1 MNRHPVLLGAVTALA
16 VGVLAGCSHA
26 VPATP
31 GGPGASAAPVA
42 TPDASPSPTPTASAA
57 TASAPLRC
65 DDLLTHA
72 QLLAAAQ
79 GPHSPAN
86 RTVSVTS
93 TAGGT
98 ITAETAV
105 QGAGGLSCAW
115 RIAGEGAATDDV
127 VVNAAVLPGAAK
139 DWSAQ
144 MFGDAPTAKRRV
156 FAGISAAATCGDPGC
171 GASAAVGSSWVR
183 VDLLTVGLAEGTSV
197 FAGETEDTLFTNAG
211 PAIAAVFAT
220 VQHAS
225 AAQLRFP
232 SHVGTRAT
240 SDCRTFVKPGP
251 LAAAMGVRSTSYADP
266 RYPDSVSDSIAGA
279 AEHRIGVSSCFV
291 NGSGT
296 GPNSTAKITI
306 APDQAGAVAAMA
318 ADPKARGPLKPVT
331 LANQVAGEHAL
342 TDCSSSSSPNECSV
356 VFSLGTTAI
365 QVDDGIRSK
374 QIAEAI
380 IAEAR

>member
-1 MNRHPVLLGAVTALA
+1 M
-16 VGVLAGCSHA
+16 
-26 VPATP
+26 
-31 GGPGASAAPVA
+31 
-42 TPDASPSPTPTASAA
+42 
-57 TASAPLRC
+57 
-65 DDLLTHA
+65 
-72 QLLAAAQ
+72 
-79 GPHSPAN
+79 
-86 RTVSVTS
+86 SVTS

-105 QGAGGLSCAW
+105 QGAGGLSCSW
-115 RIAGEGAATDDV
+115 RIGGDGGTADDV

-144 MFGDAPTAKRRV
+144 VFGDAPTAKRRV
-156 FAGISAAATCGDPGC
+156 FAGISAAATCADPGC

-183 VDLLTVGLAEGTSV
+183 VDLLTVGLGEGTSV
-197 FAGETEDTLFTNAG
+197 FAGETEDTLFANAR
-211 PAIAAVFAT
+211 PAIATVFAT
-220 VQHAS
+220 VQRAT

-232 SHVGTRAT
+232 SHVGTRGA
-240 SDCRTFVKPGP
+240 SDCRNFLKPGP
-251 LAAAMGVRSTSYADP
+251 LAAAMGVRSASYAEP
-266 RYPDSVSDSIAGA
+266 RYPDGVSDSLAGA

-296 GPNSTAKITI
+296 GPNSTAQVTI
-306 APDQAGAVAAMA
+306 APDQAWAVTAMA
-318 ADPKARGPLKPVT
+318 AHPDARGTLKPVT
-331 LANQVAGEHAL
+331 LTNQVAGEHAL
-342 TDCSSSSSPNECSV
+342 TDCTGTANECSV